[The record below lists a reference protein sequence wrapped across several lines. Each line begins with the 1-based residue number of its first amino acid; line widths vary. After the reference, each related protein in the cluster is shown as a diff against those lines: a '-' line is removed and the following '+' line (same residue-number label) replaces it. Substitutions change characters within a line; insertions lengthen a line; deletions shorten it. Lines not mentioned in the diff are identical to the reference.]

1 MPTTTSRGA
10 DLLVRSLADAG
21 VDTIFTLSGNHIMP
35 IFDACKDAGI
45 RLIHTRHEAAA
56 VHMADAW
63 ARLTGKVGVAL
74 VTGGPGH
81 ANAVGALYTAAQAES
96 PVVLLSGHAPL
107 NQLGKGAFQEMAQA
121 DLAAPLTKASW
132 TAQTTDGLA
141 EDMARAF
148 STALSGRP
156 GPVHVSLPTDVLDA
170 SVGSPRAVPEGAWR
184 ASPVVPDP
192 DMLGDMLSRLRSARR
207 PLILTGPALLT
218 RPGRAVSA
226 ALAASTGVPVVGMES
241 PRGVGDPCLGA
252 FAEMLAQADC
262 VLLLGKR
269 LDFTLK
275 FGQAPALAADVT
287 VMQIDAD
294 HNELA
299 RSRAAF
305 GDRLRAT
312 CAGDAVSGAQGLMAA
327 VAQADAGSTVQA
339 AAIDG
344 ASATG
349 GGAGDG
355 RAQGSGSQNLR
366 ADDKAADWRQAVAAA
381 IAYRPAAWATAT
393 AGVPDRVH
401 PAAAFRPLQTLLD
414 SHPDAVLVVDGGEI
428 GQWAQACLSAS
439 HRVINGIAGSIGS
452 ALPFA
457 VAARVAVPGAP
468 VVAVLGDGTFGFHA
482 AEFDTAVRYGLP
494 MVVVVG
500 NDARWNAEYQIQ
512 VRDYGRDR
520 TIGCELLPTRY
531 DQVAAAF
538 GGHGVHVTD
547 PARMDAAVQEAVA
560 SGKPACINVMM
571 EGLAAPTIRR
581 G

>member
-1 MPTTTSRGA
+1 MHTTTSRGA

-63 ARLTGKVGVAL
+63 ARLTGNVGVAL

-132 TAQTTDGLA
+132 TARTTDGLG

-148 STALSGRP
+148 ATALSGRP
-156 GPVHVSLPTDVLDA
+156 GPVHVSLPTDLLDA
-170 SVGSPRAVPEGAWR
+170 AVASPRMVPREAWL
-184 ASPVVPDP
+184 ALPVAPSATV
-192 DMLGDMLSRLRSARR
+192 LADMLSRLRSASR
-207 PLILTGPALLT
+207 PLIVTGPALLT
-218 RPGRAVSA
+218 RPGRVLSA
-226 ALAASTGVPVVGMES
+226 ALAAATGVPVVGMES
-241 PRGVGDPCLGA
+241 PRGTNDPCLGA
-252 FAEMLAQADC
+252 FVDMLAQADC

-275 FGQAPALAADVT
+275 FGQAPALAANAAIL
-287 VMQIDAD
+287 QIDAD
-294 HNELA
+294 DNEIA

-305 GDRLRAT
+305 GDRLVAT
-312 CAGDAVSGAQGLMAA
+312 CVADAVSGAQGLMAA
-327 VAQADAGSTVQA
+327 AGGMSGQTDTRPFATAAEHAVLGDPSVQ
-339 AAIDG
+339 
-344 ASATG
+344 
-349 GGAGDG
+349 
-355 RAQGSGSQNLR
+355 NR
-366 ADDKAADWRQAVAAA
+366 ADWQHAVHAA

-393 AGVPDRVH
+393 AATPDRVH
-401 PAAAFRPLQTLLD
+401 PAAAFRPLQALLD

-428 GQWAQACLSAS
+428 GQWAQACLSAP

-457 VAARVAVPGAP
+457 VAARLAVPDAP

-482 AEFDTAVRYGLP
+482 AEFDTAVRHGLP

-512 VRDYGRDR
+512 VRDYGPDR
-520 TIGCELLPTRY
+520 TVGCELLPTRY

-538 GGHGVHVTD
+538 GGFGVNVTH
-547 PARMDAAVQEAVA
+547 PAAMESAVQAAVA
-560 SGKPACINVMM
+560 SGRPACINVMM